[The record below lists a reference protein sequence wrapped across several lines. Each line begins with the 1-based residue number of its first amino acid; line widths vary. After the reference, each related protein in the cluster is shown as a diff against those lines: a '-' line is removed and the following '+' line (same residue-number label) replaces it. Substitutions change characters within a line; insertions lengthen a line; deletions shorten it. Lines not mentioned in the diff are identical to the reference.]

1 MIRTRLR
8 RLATAALV
16 WAALVMVL
24 PSAQTVRAQ
33 QPAPSPAEERVPL
46 TAEALEEL
54 VGPIALYP
62 DDLVSLVLP
71 ASTYPLQIVQASRY
85 LAARESDSGLEPDAD
100 WDDSVVALLNYP
112 EALERL
118 NEDLDWTW
126 ALGEAVL
133 YQQAAVLDA
142 IQAFR
147 DRAYTAGNLQT
158 DDRQVVTRE
167 AETIVIKPADPQ
179 VIYIPYYEPR
189 SVLRRHP
196 YSVYHYH
203 PYPYPVYYY
212 PYPFGHSFGSGLF
225 WGVTSAYSI
234 GWHNHYL
241 NVHPHRHRGHPYF
254 GHAYHYPW
262 YRRLGVRVGDG
273 SHIWRPGRLSGARQ
287 RPTADVRDTD
297 PAPGATPPSRGRLR
311 NQPVADTTPRA
322 PRLRDRT
329 ANGGQLTVGG
339 RRGGV
344 RSATAG
350 ARRVAGGRTPTA
362 VDDTVDAARAA
373 SNRSSNRR
381 PGATARTRTGTPA
394 HRRGLRPGPLANP
407 PGSTAAITPPASG
420 QARSDSPPRTIVRH
434 QPRLRNQPG
443 SVARQTLRPL
453 GDAGARLRTQ
463 AAPRPG
469 FGGRGGGAG
478 TVQRGS
484 PGSAAG
490 GSAPA
495 YGGGGFRGAPGARPN
510 AGAFGGTASRP
521 SGPGSRAGGSGGAR
535 APATAPPQ
543 PARRA
548 RNQP

>member
-1 MIRTRLR
+1 MIQTRLR
-8 RLATAALV
+8 RLATAALGS
-16 WAALVMVL
+16 AALVMVL
-24 PSAQTVRAQ
+24 PSAQTARAQ
-33 QPAPSPAEERVPL
+33 LPAPSPAEERVPL

-62 DDLVSLVLP
+62 DDLVSLMLP
-71 ASTYPLQIVQASRY
+71 ASTYPLQIVQAARY
-85 LAARESDSGLEPDAD
+85 LAAHEGDSGLEPDAD

-126 ALGEAVL
+126 SLGEAVL

-147 DRAYTAGNLQT
+147 DRAYAAGNLQT

-234 GWHNHYL
+234 GWHSHYL
-241 NVHPHRHRGHPYF
+241 SVHPHLHRAHPYF

-273 SHIWRPGRLSGARQ
+273 SHIWRPGRGSGARQ
-287 RPTADVRDTD
+287 RPTADVRATD
-297 PAPGATPPSRGRLR
+297 PAPGATPPSRARLR
-311 NQPVADTTPRA
+311 NQPAADTTPRA
-322 PRLRDRT
+322 PRLRNQT
-329 ANGGQLTVGG
+329 ASGG

-362 VDDTVDAARAA
+362 AADTVDAARAG
-373 SNRSSNRR
+373 SNRHSNRR
-381 PGATARTRTGTPA
+381 PGATARTRTGTPV
-394 HRRGLRPGPLANP
+394 HRRGLRPAPLANP
-407 PGSTAAITPPASG
+407 PGSTAVITSPGSG

-453 GDAGARLRTQ
+453 GGAGERLRTQ

-469 FGGRGGGAG
+469 LGGRGGGAG
-478 TVQRGS
+478 TVQRRSSGS
-484 PGSAAG
+484 TTG
-490 GSAPA
+490 GSVPA

-510 AGAFGGTASRP
+510 AGAFGGAASRP
-521 SGPGSRAGGSGGAR
+521 SGPGARAGGSGGAR
-535 APATAPPQ
+535 APASAPPQ